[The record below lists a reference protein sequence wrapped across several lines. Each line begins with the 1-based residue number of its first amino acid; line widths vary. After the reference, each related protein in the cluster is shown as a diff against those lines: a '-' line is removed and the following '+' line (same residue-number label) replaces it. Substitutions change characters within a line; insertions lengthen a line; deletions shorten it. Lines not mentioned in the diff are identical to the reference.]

1 MWLVFLG
8 VSTVPSMQQT
18 FDLTKGIKTLR
29 RKTSGFKPGGRWC
42 LPTREGGRCTGIHC
56 KEKRGEK
63 RSSAC
68 LFVSKLSLR
77 GRALC
82 VWQSPLHGGL
92 PGNSGALVLSFPRSG
107 PELCLAELHREL
119 TDSHC
124 SSVRYLY
131 LPRFCCEGLGQL
143 ALSEGGRFWAQT
155 CYSHSAAVPSL
166 SGSAGRICNC
176 F

>member
-1 MWLVFLG
+1 MGSWSVSPFLSSFPGGSGCVAGVIG

-18 FDLTKGIKTLR
+18 FDLTKGIKTLG

-42 LPTREGGRCTGIHC
+42 FRTREGAGALGSTVR
-56 KEKRGEK
+56 KREE

-68 LFVSKLSLR
+68 HFVSKLSLK

-82 VWQSPLHGGL
+82 VWQSPPHGGL

-143 ALSEGGRFWAQT
+143 ALSEGGRFWA
-155 CYSHSAAVPSL
+155 
-166 SGSAGRICNC
+166 
-176 F
+176 